1 MAELKIDK
9 GGWVVVCDGA
19 KALVLENAGTRMH
32 PNLTT
37 RQVFEQPD
45 PPDHELGTDRPGRA
59 FSPAGHGR
67 SAVEQVDRHEQ
78 AEQRFLTKIAAHLD
92 QAILAG
98 DMPSLI
104 VVAPPR
110 AIGILRRAFTT
121 HVRQAIRAE
130 VEKDLVKMP
139 VKEIERHLCQLA
151 TTD

>member
-1 MAELKIDK
+1 MAELELKIDN

-19 KALVLENAGTRMH
+19 KALVLENAGSRMH

-45 PPDHELGTDRPGRA
+45 LSDRELSADKPGRA
-59 FSPAGHGR
+59 ISSVGDRR

-78 AEQRFLTKIAAHLD
+78 EEQRFLKNVAAHLD
-92 QAILAG
+92 RAVLAG
-98 DMPSLI
+98 DTPSLI

-110 AIGILRRAFTT
+110 AIGILRRAFTS

-130 VEKDLVKMP
+130 VERDFVKLP
-139 VKEIERHLCQLA
+139 VKEIERHLCH
-151 TTD
+151 